1 MIKSV
6 HKPSVLPIYT
16 IAAVWLVYTLATG
29 LHRLLDVAI
38 CAALSI
44 GGYFLMRTFFPG
56 TTVQV
61 EVPEPEPEPDT
72 GDQELDAIIR
82 SGRESIAA
90 IRRLNDQIPDQDIS
104 DNLAALEDLTRKIF
118 AQLESDK
125 QHVKR
130 CRQFLNYYLPT
141 TIKLLE
147 RYVELQNQGL
157 DSGNV
162 REAMGRIAGML
173 YTIRQAFERQLDS
186 LFAQDV
192 VDINAEITVMEQ
204 MLQAQGLQDTQ
215 DFTTKE

>member
-1 MIKSV
+1 MMQSV
-6 HKPSVLPIYT
+6 RKPSVVPIYT
-16 IAAVWLVYTLATG
+16 IAAVWLIYTLATG

-38 CAALSI
+38 CAALSV

-61 EVPEPEPEPDT
+61 EVPEPEPDT
-72 GDQELDAIIR
+72 GDRELDEVIR
-82 SGRESIAA
+82 QGRASIAA
-90 IRRLNDQIPDQDIS
+90 IRRLNEQIPDDDIS
-104 DNLAALEDLTRKIF
+104 KNLSALEDLTRKIF
-118 AQLESDK
+118 ARLEADK
-125 QHVKR
+125 QHLPR

-141 TIKLLE
+141 TIELLE
-147 RYVELQNQGL
+147 RYETLQNQGL
-157 DSGNV
+157 DTGDV

-173 YTIRQAFERQLDS
+173 YTIREAFTRQLDS

-204 MLQAQGLQDTQ
+204 MMQAQGLRDTK

>member
-1 MIKSV
+1 MMQSV
-6 HKPSVLPIYT
+6 RKPSVVPIYT

-38 CAALSI
+38 CAALSV

-61 EVPEPEPEPDT
+61 EVPEPEPDT
-72 GDQELDAIIR
+72 GDRELDEVIR
-82 SGRESIAA
+82 QGRASIAA
-90 IRRLNDQIPDQDIS
+90 IRRLNEQIPDDDIS
-104 DNLAALEDLTRKIF
+104 KNLSALEDLTRKIF
-118 AQLESDK
+118 ARLEADK
-125 QHVKR
+125 QHLPR

-141 TIKLLE
+141 TIELLE
-147 RYVELQNQGL
+147 RYVTLQNQGL
-157 DSGNV
+157 ATGDV

-173 YTIRQAFERQLDS
+173 YTIREAFTRQLDS

-204 MLQAQGLQDTQ
+204 MMQAQGLRDTK

>member
-1 MIKSV
+1 MMQSV
-6 HKPSVLPIYT
+6 RKPSVVPIYT

-38 CAALSI
+38 CAALSV

-61 EVPEPEPEPDT
+61 EVPEPEPDT
-72 GDQELDAIIR
+72 GDRELDEVIR
-82 SGRESIAA
+82 QGRASIAA
-90 IRRLNDQIPDQDIS
+90 IRRLNEQIPDDDIS
-104 DNLAALEDLTRKIF
+104 KNLSALEDLTRKIF
-118 AQLESDK
+118 ARLEADK
-125 QHVKR
+125 QHLPR

-141 TIKLLE
+141 TIELLE
-147 RYVELQNQGL
+147 RYVTLQNQGL
-157 DSGNV
+157 DTGDV

-173 YTIRQAFERQLDS
+173 YTIREAFTRQLDS

-204 MLQAQGLQDTQ
+204 MMQAQGLRDTK

>member
-1 MIKSV
+1 MMQSV
-6 HKPSVLPIYT
+6 RKPSVVPIYT

-38 CAALSI
+38 CAALSV

-61 EVPEPEPEPDT
+61 EVPEPEPDT
-72 GDQELDAIIR
+72 GDRELDEVIR
-82 SGRESIAA
+82 QGRASIAA
-90 IRRLNDQIPDQDIS
+90 IRRLNEQIPDDDIS
-104 DNLAALEDLTRKIF
+104 KNLSALEDLTRKIF
-118 AQLESDK
+118 ARLEADK
-125 QHVKR
+125 QHSPR

-141 TIKLLE
+141 TIELLE
-147 RYVELQNQGL
+147 RYVTLQNQGL
-157 DSGNV
+157 DTGDV

-173 YTIRQAFERQLDS
+173 YTIREAFTRQLDS

-204 MLQAQGLQDTQ
+204 MMQAQGLRDTK

>member
-1 MIKSV
+1 MMQSV
-6 HKPSVLPIYT
+6 RKPSVVPIYT
-16 IAAVWLVYTLATG
+16 IAAVWLIYTLATG

-38 CAALSI
+38 CAALSV

-61 EVPEPEPEPDT
+61 EVPEPEPDT
-72 GDQELDAIIR
+72 GDRELDEVIR
-82 SGRESIAA
+82 QGRASIAA
-90 IRRLNDQIPDQDIS
+90 IRRLNEQIPDEDIS
-104 DNLAALEDLTRKIF
+104 KNLSALEDLTRKIF
-118 AQLESDK
+118 ARLEADK
-125 QHVKR
+125 QHLPR

-141 TIKLLE
+141 TIELLE
-147 RYVELQNQGL
+147 RYVTLQNQGL
-157 DSGNV
+157 VTGDV

-173 YTIRQAFERQLDS
+173 YTIREAFTRQLDS

-204 MLQAQGLQDTQ
+204 MMQAQGLRDTK

>member
-1 MIKSV
+1 MMQSV
-6 HKPSVLPIYT
+6 RKPSVVPIYT
-16 IAAVWLVYTLATG
+16 IAAVWLIYTLATG

-38 CAALSI
+38 CAALSV

-61 EVPEPEPEPDT
+61 EVPEPAPAT
-72 GDQELDAIIR
+72 GDRELDEVIR
-82 SGRESIAA
+82 QGRASIAA
-90 IRRLNDQIPDQDIS
+90 IRRLNEQIPDDDIS
-104 DNLAALEDLTRKIF
+104 KNLSALEDLTRKIF
-118 AQLESDK
+118 ARLEADK
-125 QHVKR
+125 QHLPR

-141 TIKLLE
+141 TIELLE
-147 RYVELQNQGL
+147 RYVTLQNQGL
-157 DSGNV
+157 DTGDV

-173 YTIRQAFERQLDS
+173 YTIREAFTRQLDS

-204 MLQAQGLQDTQ
+204 MMQAQGLRDTK

>member
-1 MIKSV
+1 MMQSV
-6 HKPSVLPIYT
+6 RKPSVVPIYT

-38 CAALSI
+38 CAALSV

-61 EVPEPEPEPDT
+61 EVPEPEPDT
-72 GDQELDAIIR
+72 GDRELDEVIR
-82 SGRESIAA
+82 QGRASIAA
-90 IRRLNDQIPDQDIS
+90 IRRLNEQIPDDDIS
-104 DNLAALEDLTRKIF
+104 KNLSALEDLTRKIF
-118 AQLESDK
+118 ARLEADK
-125 QHVKR
+125 QHLPR

-141 TIKLLE
+141 TIELLE
-147 RYVELQNQGL
+147 RYETLQNQGL
-157 DSGNV
+157 DTGDV

-173 YTIRQAFERQLDS
+173 YTIREAFTRQLDS

-204 MLQAQGLQDTQ
+204 MMQAQGLRDTK